1 LKPQDSYSPNT
12 LASSL
17 AAAIAVPALFVSP
30 YVAAQ
35 SADAGV
41 TQLSPVRVEGE
52 GSSYQT
58 STAQSPKMTAP
69 LLDTPR
75 TVQVVP
81 KQVIQDQ
88 AASTLQD
95 VLRNSPGITFGAGE
109 GGRPG
114 GDLPIIRGQNS
125 AGSIFLDGVRDAST
139 QVRDTFNLEQVE
151 VIKGPDSVYS
161 GRGGAGG
168 SINMVSKAPK
178 ATDFTEATAQIGT
191 DSNYRA
197 TIDSNWRLAD
207 KAAFRLN
214 VMGNKGDVP
223 GRDNAVNFERWGVAP
238 SLMLGVGTPTRIT
251 LSYYHYQDDSMPDY
265 SIPYDPKTGQP
276 VTETRGVS
284 RKTFYGLKDRDFM
297 KTRDDVA
304 TVDFQHDFSDKLQ
317 LRNVLR
323 YGRGTTDFAATNPD
337 DSKGNVPNGL
347 VYRAL
352 KSGYYVTKTFANQTD
367 LTGEFQTGSLKHT
380 FDLGFEYSNVK
391 QDKDSY
397 TESGVPAGTGGCVT
411 GTDAKNNPIYAN
423 PALCAPLWNPDP
435 GTSYPGTLTRN
446 GNPARYN
453 TDTVALYG
461 FDTIKFN
468 EQWQASVGLR
478 WDNYRTSG
486 SNIAKGRSDPAST
499 PAFYSTSR
507 EDNLFNYQLGLAYKP
522 LPNGTIYATY
532 GTSSTPSALAG
543 SAISDAV
550 SVTNQSL
557 EPEKSRSVELG
568 TKWQVFDDRL
578 TLSGAVFQD
587 IRKNTS
593 VAVSA
598 TEVAQVGEAKVR
610 GIELGFSGSIT
621 PKWNVFG
628 GYTFMNSEMTKGAY
642 NSGAVGQDLPNT
654 PRNAFSLWT
663 TYKVLPKLTVGG
675 GAYYVDKVYG
685 NSDATKNADGTPK
698 ARWVPSY
705 WRFDAMA
712 AYEFNDHISAQ
723 LNVLNLFDETYYTK
737 AYAAH
742 YAALGTG
749 RAALLS
755 LKVRY

>member
-1 LKPQDSYSPNT
+1 MKPQDTYSLNT
-12 LASSL
+12 LTTSL
-17 AAAIAVPALFVSP
+17 AAAIAAPALFISP
-30 YVAAQ
+30 YAAAQ
-35 SADAGV
+35 SADSGV
-41 TQLSPVRVEGE
+41 TQLAPVRVEGE

-58 STAQSPKMTAP
+58 STAQSPKFTAP

-125 AGSIFLDGVRDAST
+125 ANSIFLDGIRDSST

-151 VIKGPDSVYS
+151 IIKGPDSVYS

-168 SINMVSKAPK
+168 SINMVSKTPK
-178 ATDFTEATAQIGT
+178 AADFTEATAQIGT

-214 VMGNKGDVP
+214 GMGNKGDTP
-223 GRDNAVNFERWGVAP
+223 GRDDAVNFERWGVAP
-238 SLMLGVGTPTRIT
+238 SLTLGVGTPTRIT

-276 VTETRGVS
+276 VTETMGVS
-284 RKTFYGLKDRDFM
+284 RKSFYGLKGRDFM

-317 LRNVLR
+317 LRNVTR

-337 DSKGNVPNGL
+337 DSKGNIPNGL

-352 KSGYYVTKTFANQTD
+352 KSGYYVTKSFANQTN
-367 LTGEFQTGSLKHT
+367 LTGEFDTGSLNHS
-380 FDLGFEYSNVK
+380 FDLGFEYSNIK
-391 QDKDSY
+391 QDKDGY
-397 TESGVPAGTGGCVT
+397 TESGVPAGTSGCVT
-411 GTDAKNNPIYAN
+411 GTANGRNTYAN
-423 PALCAPLWNPDP
+423 PALCASLWDPDP
-435 GTSYPGTLTRN
+435 GTYYPGHLQRN

-468 EQWQASVGLR
+468 EQWQASLGLR

-486 SNIAKGRSDPAST
+486 SNIAKGRNDPAST

-507 EDNLFNYQLGLAYKP
+507 EDNLFNYQVGVAYKP
-522 LPNGTIYATY
+522 VPNGTIYATY
-532 GTSSTPSALAG
+532 GTSSTPSAIAA

-557 EPEKSRSVELG
+557 EPEKSRTVELG

-578 TLSGAVFQD
+578 TLSAAAFQD

-598 TEVAQVGEAKVR
+598 TETAQVGEAKVR
-610 GIELGFSGSIT
+610 GFELGFSGSIT

-628 GYTFMNSEMTKGAY
+628 GYTFMDSEMTKGAY

-685 NSDATKNADGTPK
+685 NSDSTKNADGTPK

-712 AYEFNDHISAQ
+712 AYEFNEHMSAQ
-723 LNVLNLFDETYYTK
+723 LNVLNIFDETYYTK

-755 LKVRY
+755 LRVRY

>member
-1 LKPQDSYSPNT
+1 MKPQDSYSLNT
-12 LASSL
+12 LTTSL
-17 AAAIAVPALFVSP
+17 AAAIAAPALFISP
-30 YVAAQ
+30 YAAAQ
-35 SADAGV
+35 SADSGV
-41 TQLSPVRVEGE
+41 TQLAPVRVEGE

-58 STAQSPKMTAP
+58 TTVPSPKMTAP

-114 GDLPIIRGQNS
+114 GDLPIIRGQNA
-125 AGSIFLDGVRDAST
+125 AGSLFLDGIRDSST

-191 DSNYRA
+191 DNNYRA
-197 TIDSNWRLAD
+197 TIDGNWRLAD

-214 VMGNKGDVP
+214 VMGNKGDVA
-223 GRDNAVNFERWGVAP
+223 GRDDAVDFERWGVAP
-238 SLMLGVGTPTRIT
+238 SLMLGIGTPTRIT

-284 RKTFYGLKDRDFM
+284 RKTFYGLTGRDFM
-297 KTRDDVA
+297 STRDDVA

-317 LRNVLR
+317 LRNVTR

-352 KSGYYVTKTFANQTD
+352 KSGYYVTKSFANQTD
-367 LTGEFQTGSLKHT
+367 LTGEFDTGSLKHS
-380 FDLGFEYSNVK
+380 FDLGFEYSNIK
-391 QDKDSY
+391 QDKDGY
-397 TESGVPAGTGGCVT
+397 TESIPGGTSACAGS
-411 GTDAKNNPIYAN
+411 PN
-423 PALCAPLWNPDP
+423 PALCASLWDPEP
-435 GTSYPGTLTRN
+435 GTSYPGHLQRN
-446 GNPARYN
+446 DNPARYN

-468 EQWQASVGLR
+468 EQWQASIGAR

-486 SNIAKGRSDPAST
+486 SNIAKGRNDPAGT
-499 PAFYSTSR
+499 PAFYNTSR

-532 GTSSTPSALAG
+532 GTSSTPSAIAAG
-543 SAISDAV
+543 AISDAATAT
-550 SVTNQSL
+550 SASL
-557 EPEKSRSVELG
+557 EPEKSRTVELG

-578 TLSGAVFQD
+578 TLSAAAFHD

-598 TEVAQVGEAKVR
+598 TEVSQVGEARVR
-610 GIELGFSGSIT
+610 GIELGFSGNIT
-621 PKWNVFG
+621 PRWNVFG
-628 GYTFMNSEMTKGAY
+628 GYTFMDSEVTKGAY

-675 GAYYVDKVYG
+675 GAYYVDKQFG
-685 NSDATKNADGTPK
+685 NADASNNADGTPK

-712 AYEFNDHISAQ
+712 GYEFNEHFSAQ

-742 YAALGTG
+742 YAALGSG

>member
-1 LKPQDSYSPNT
+1 
-12 LASSL
+12 
-17 AAAIAVPALFVSP
+17 
-30 YVAAQ
+30 
-35 SADAGV
+35 
-41 TQLSPVRVEGE
+41 VRVEGE

-58 STAQSPKMTAP
+58 TTVPSPKMTAP

-88 AASTLQD
+88 SASTLQD

-125 AGSIFLDGVRDAST
+125 AGSIFLDGIRDSST
-139 QVRDTFNLEQVE
+139 QVRDTFNLEEVE

-168 SINMVSKAPK
+168 SINMISKTPK
-178 ATDFTEATAQIGT
+178 AADFTEGTVQIGT
-191 DSNYRA
+191 DNNYRA
-197 TIDSNWRLAD
+197 TIDSNWRLD
-207 KAAFRLN
+207 EKAAFRLN

-223 GRDNAVNFERWGVAP
+223 GRDNAVDFERWGVAP
-238 SLMLGVGTPTRIT
+238 SLTLGVGTPTRIT

-284 RKTFYGLKDRDFM
+284 RKSFYGLTGRDFM

-304 TVDFQHDFSDKLQ
+304 SVDFQHDFSDKLQ
-317 LRNVLR
+317 LRSVLR

-337 DSKGNVPNGL
+337 DSKGNVPKGL

-352 KSGYYVTKTFANQTD
+352 KSGYYVTKTFASQTD
-367 LTGEFQTGSLKHT
+367 LTGEFETGSLKHS
-380 FDLGFEYSNVK
+380 FDLGFEYSNIK
-391 QDKDSY
+391 QDKDGY
-397 TESGVPAGTGGCVT
+397 TESGVPTNGNCTQVST
-411 GTDAKNNPIYAN
+411 M
-423 PALCAPLWNPDP
+423 CASLWDPDP
-435 GTSYPGTLTRN
+435 HVSYPGSLQRN

-453 TDTVALYG
+453 TDTVAVYG

-468 EQWQASVGLR
+468 EQWQASLGLR
-478 WDNYRTSG
+478 WDNYRTGG
-486 SNIAKGRSDPAST
+486 SNIARGRNDPASA
-499 PAFYSTSR
+499 PAIYSTSR
-507 EDNLFNYQLGLAYKP
+507 EDNLFNYQVGVAYKP
-522 LPNGTIYATY
+522 MPNGTIYATY
-532 GTSSTPSALAG
+532 GTSSTPSAIAS
-543 SAISDAV
+543 SAVSDAATLT
-550 SVTNQSL
+550 SQSL
-557 EPEKSRSVELG
+557 EPEKSRTVEVG

-578 TLSGAVFQD
+578 TLSAAAFQD

-598 TEVAQVGEAKVR
+598 TETEQVGEAKVR

-621 PKWNVFG
+621 PRWNVFG
-628 GYTFMNSEMTKGAY
+628 GYTFMNSELTKGAF

-685 NSDATKNADGTPK
+685 NSDSAKNADGTPK

-712 AYEFNDHISAQ
+712 AYEFNENVSAQ
-723 LNVLNLFDETYYTK
+723 LNVLNIFDETYYTK

-755 LKVRY
+755 LRMRY

>member
-1 LKPQDSYSPNT
+1 LKPQDSYSLNT
-12 LASSL
+12 LTTSL
-17 AAAIAVPALFVSP
+17 AAAIAVPALFISP
-30 YVAAQ
+30 YAAAQ
-35 SADAGV
+35 SADGV

-58 STAQSPKMTAP
+58 TTVPSPKMTAP

-88 AASTLQD
+88 SASTLQD

-125 AGSIFLDGVRDAST
+125 AGSIFLDGIRDSSA
-139 QVRDTFNLEQVE
+139 QVRDTFNLEEVE

-168 SINMVSKAPK
+168 SINMISKKPRAE
-178 ATDFTEATAQIGT
+178 DFTEGTIQIGT
-191 DSNYRA
+191 DNNYRA
-197 TIDSNWRLAD
+197 TIDGNWRLD
-207 KAAFRLN
+207 EKAAFRLN

-223 GRDNAVNFERWGVAP
+223 GRDNAVDFERWGVAP
-238 SLMLGVGTPTRIT
+238 SLTLGVGTPTRIT

-276 VTETRGVS
+276 VTETMGVS
-284 RKTFYGLKDRDFM
+284 RKSFYGLNGRDFM

-304 TVDFQHDFSDKLQ
+304 SIDFQHDFSDKLQ

-367 LTGEFQTGSLKHT
+367 LTGEFETGRLKHS
-380 FDLGFEYSNVK
+380 FDLGFEYSNIK
-391 QDKDSY
+391 QDKDGY
-397 TESGVPAGTGGCVT
+397 TESGIPAGTNCT
-411 GTDAKNNPIYAN
+411 GVSAM
-423 PALCAPLWNPDP
+423 CASLWDPDP
-435 GTSYPGTLTRN
+435 GVSYPGHLQRN
-446 GNPARYN
+446 DNPARYN

-468 EQWQASVGLR
+468 DQWQASLGLR

-486 SNIAKGRSDPAST
+486 SNIARGRNDPASA
-499 PAFYSTSR
+499 PAIYSTSR
-507 EDNLFNYQLGLAYKP
+507 EDNLFNYQVGVAYKP
-522 LPNGTIYATY
+522 VPNGTIYATY
-532 GTSSTPSALAG
+532 GTSSTPSAIAS
-543 SAISDAV
+543 SAISDAA
-550 SVTNQSL
+550 SLTSESL
-557 EPEKSRSVELG
+557 EPEKSRTVELG

-578 TLSGAVFQD
+578 TLSAAAFQD

-598 TEVAQVGEAKVR
+598 TETEQVGKAKVR

-621 PKWNVFG
+621 PRWNVFG
-628 GYTFMNSEMTKGAY
+628 GYTFMDSELTEGAY

-685 NSDATKNADGTPK
+685 NSDSSKNADGTPK

-712 AYEFNDHISAQ
+712 AYEFNEHFSAQ
-723 LNVLNLFDETYYTK
+723 LNVLNIFDETYYTK

-755 LKVRY
+755 LRMRY

>member
-1 LKPQDSYSPNT
+1 MNT
-12 LASSL
+12 LTSSL
-17 AAAIAVPALFVSP
+17 AAAIAVPALFVGSC
-30 YVAAQ
+30 ASAQ

-223 GRDNAVNFERWGVAP
+223 GRDDAVNFERWGVAP

-367 LTGEFQTGSLKHT
+367 LTGEFETGSLKHT

-397 TESGVPAGTGGCVT
+397 TESGVPAGTSGCVT
-411 GTDAKNNPIYAN
+411 GTDAKNKPIYAN

-486 SNIAKGRSDPAST
+486 SNIAKGRSDPATT

-685 NSDATKNADGTPK
+685 NSDATRNADGTPK

>member
-1 LKPQDSYSPNT
+1 MKPQDSYSLNT
-12 LASSL
+12 LTTSL
-17 AAAIAVPALFVSP
+17 AAAIAVPALFISP
-30 YVAAQ
+30 YASAQ
-35 SADAGV
+35 SADGV

-58 STAQSPKMTAP
+58 TTVPSPKMTAP

-88 AASTLQD
+88 SASTLQD

-125 AGSIFLDGVRDAST
+125 AGSIFLDGIRDSST
-139 QVRDTFNLEQVE
+139 QVRDTFNLEEVE

-168 SINMVSKAPK
+168 SINMISKTPK
-178 ATDFTEATAQIGT
+178 AADFTEGTVQIGT
-191 DSNYRA
+191 DNNYRA
-197 TIDSNWRLAD
+197 TIDSNWRLD
-207 KAAFRLN
+207 EKAAFRLN
-214 VMGNKGDVP
+214 VMGTKGDVP
-223 GRDNAVNFERWGVAP
+223 GRDNAVDFERWGVAP
-238 SLMLGVGTPTRIT
+238 SLTLGVGTPTRIT

-276 VTETRGVS
+276 VTETMGVS
-284 RKTFYGLKDRDFM
+284 RKSFYGLTGRDFM

-304 TVDFQHDFSDKLQ
+304 SVDLQHDFSDKLQ
-317 LRNVLR
+317 LRSVLR

-337 DSKGNVPNGL
+337 DSKGNVPKGL

-352 KSGYYVTKTFANQTD
+352 KSGYYVTKTFASQTD
-367 LTGEFQTGSLKHT
+367 LTGEFETGSLKHS
-380 FDLGFEYSNVK
+380 FDLGFEYSNIK
-391 QDKDSY
+391 QDKDGY
-397 TESGVPAGTGGCVT
+397 TESGVPTNGNCTQVST
-411 GTDAKNNPIYAN
+411 M
-423 PALCAPLWNPDP
+423 CASLWDPDP
-435 GTSYPGTLTRN
+435 HVSYPGSLQRN

-453 TDTVALYG
+453 TDTVAVYG

-468 EQWQASVGLR
+468 EQWQASLGLR

-486 SNIAKGRSDPAST
+486 SNIARGRNDPASA
-499 PAFYSTSR
+499 PAIYSTSR
-507 EDNLFNYQLGLAYKP
+507 EDNLFNYQVGVAYKP
-522 LPNGTIYATY
+522 MPNGTIYATY
-532 GTSSTPSALAG
+532 GTSSTPSAIAS
-543 SAISDAV
+543 SAVSDAATLT
-550 SVTNQSL
+550 SQSL
-557 EPEKSRSVELG
+557 EPEKSRTVEVG

-578 TLSGAVFQD
+578 TLSAAAFQD

-598 TEVAQVGEAKVR
+598 TETEQVGEAKVR

-621 PKWNVFG
+621 PRWNVFG
-628 GYTFMNSEMTKGAY
+628 GYTFMNSELTKGAF

-685 NSDATKNADGTPK
+685 NSDSAKNADGTPK
-698 ARWVPSY
+698 TRWVPSY

-712 AYEFNDHISAQ
+712 AYEFNENVSAQ
-723 LNVLNLFDETYYTK
+723 LNVLNIFDETYYTK

-755 LKVRY
+755 LRMRY